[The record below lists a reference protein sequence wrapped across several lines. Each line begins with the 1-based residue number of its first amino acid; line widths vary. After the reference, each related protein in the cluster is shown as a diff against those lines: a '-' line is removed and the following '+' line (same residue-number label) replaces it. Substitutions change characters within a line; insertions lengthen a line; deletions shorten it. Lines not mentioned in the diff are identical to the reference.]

1 MAETDYGQQVW
12 VRLPAPVIEKID
24 KMAVAERRSRAN
36 LLSILVIE
44 AVDTRTQAD
53 QPASAQ
59 PAKKGGK

>member
-1 MAETDYGQQVW
+1 MAEAEYEQPVW

-24 KMAVAERRSRAN
+24 KMAVSERRSRAN

-53 QPASAQ
+53 QPAAQ
-59 PAKKGGK
+59 PAKSAKK